1 MPLLNDKLLVPL
13 CKTLCLR
20 QLADLQAVGLAEL
33 DDRFHEHGFARA
45 ILDVDRAVLIA
56 GELLASEYLDT
67 LRRSEPAVE
76 AWKVEQARQAL
87 EVFARGLEGWRWEHD
102 TETGEWAPRFRIR
115 IETQQGVDASE
126 KAASGGSTA
135 SKGPLVERVRRDLR
149 VRHYSLRTEQS
160 YLQWVERFV
169 SYHGGESVLDGDAGG
184 KVREFL
190 EHLALG
196 RNVSA
201 NTQNQAFSALLFLY
215 TQVQKQ
221 PLENLKGTV
230 RARKQ
235 RGLPVVLSR
244 EEMTR
249 LLAMLEGTTQ
259 LMARLMYGTGLRL
272 MECVRLRVRDIDFA
286 RGQMF
291 VREGK
296 GGKDRVVML
305 PESLEASLR
314 SHLERVRMH
323 EEDISGGVAGVYLP
337 HALSVKYPNA
347 GRELG
352 WQWVFPSK
360 RLSEDPRSVG
370 EDGKPVVRRHHLVS
384 ETLQKAVKAAAQ
396 RAGFRKPVNCHAL
409 RHSLVRPIFS
419 KTEPIFAAFRS
430 FSATRAWKRRCS
442 ILTG

>member
-1 MPLLNDKLLVPL
+1 MATP
-13 CKTLCLR
+13 
-20 QLADLQAVGLAEL
+20 E
-33 DDRFHEHGFARA
+33 
-45 ILDVDRAVLIA
+45 
-56 GELLASEYLDT
+56 
-67 LRRSEPAVE
+67 
-76 AWKVEQARQAL
+76 
-87 EVFARGLEGWRWEHD
+87 
-102 TETGEWAPRFRIR
+102 
-115 IETQQGVDASE
+115 
-126 KAASGGSTA
+126 
-135 SKGPLVERVRRDLR
+135 ERC
-149 VRHYSLRTEQS
+149 
-160 YLQWVERFV
+160 
-169 SYHGGESVLDGDAGG
+169 
-184 KVREFL
+184 EFL

-215 TQVQKQ
+215 TQVLKQ
-221 PLENLKGTV
+221 PLDNLQGTV

-272 MECVRLRVRDIDFA
+272 MECVRLRVKDIDFA
-286 RGQMF
+286 RGQIF

-314 SHLERVRMH
+314 SHLERVRILH

-347 GRELG
+347 GHELG

-370 EDGKPVVRRHHLVS
+370 EDGKSVVRRHHLVS
-384 ETLQKAVKAAAQ
+384 ETLQKAIKAAAQ
-396 RAGFRKPVNCHAL
+396 RAGFRKTVNCHAL
-409 RHSLVRPIFS
+409 RIPLRLIFS

-430 FSATRAWKRRCS
+430 FSATRAWKRR
-442 ILTG
+442 

>member
-1 MPLLNDKLLVPL
+1 MQRLVHTYAPSLSLHRHRWFARDLHLFLAYCRSRGQDKL
-13 CKTLCLR
+13 
-20 QLADLQAVGLAEL
+20 
-33 DDRFHEHGFARA
+33 
-45 ILDVDRAVLIA
+45 DV
-56 GELLASEYLDT
+56 ELLASEYLDT
-67 LRRSEPAVE
+67 LRHSEPAVE

-87 EVFARGLEGWRWEHD
+87 DVFARGLEGWRWERD
-102 TETGEWAPRFRIR
+102 TGTGEWAPRFRIR
-115 IETQQGVDASE
+115 SAIESEGDGTQQGGGASS
-126 KAASGGSTA
+126 AAAGA
-135 SKGPLVERVRRDLR
+135 PLIERMRRELR

-169 SYHGGESVLDGDAGG
+169 SYHGGESALDGDAGG

-190 EHLALG
+190 EHLAFG

-221 PLENLKGTV
+221 PLENLQGTV

-272 MECVRLRVRDIDFA
+272 MECVRLRVKDIDFA
-286 RGQMF
+286 RAQIF

-305 PESLEASLR
+305 PESLEGSLR
-314 SHLERVRMH
+314 SHLERVRILH
-323 EEDISGGVAGVYLP
+323 EEDISAGVAGVYLP

-360 RLSEDPRSVG
+360 RLSEDPRSLD
-370 EDGKPVVRRHHLVS
+370 ESGKPVVRRHHVVG
-384 ETLQKAVKAAAQ
+384 ETLQKAVKAAAR
-396 RAGFRKPVNCHAL
+396 RAGLHKPVNCHAL
-409 RHSLVRPIFS
+409 RH
-419 KTEPIFAAFRS
+419 TFATHLLENGADIRS
-430 FSATRAWKRRCS
+430 VQELLGHASVETTMIYTHVAKLRGVAGVKS
-442 ILTG
+442 PLDQ